1 MGFSPSFSCFAMG
14 QNEVCLFSYSFLYFW
29 PTFGI
34 FPYMSCKISEFTKTP
49 IYMVFGEFYT
59 NVGGVRYELRTANIC
74 SKKYNVFRKKTHLHL
89 QSKIAQHYI
98 I

>member
-1 MGFSPSFSCFAMG
+1 
-14 QNEVCLFSYSFLYFW
+14 
-29 PTFGI
+29 
-34 FPYMSCKISEFTKTP
+34 
-49 IYMVFGEFYT
+49 MVFGEFYT